1 MLHASSRPV
10 TFQSTRP
17 VRGET
22 GDPAESVVEILIS
35 IHSPRAGRD
44 SPAEARRSGWA
55 NFNPL
60 APCGAR
66 QLVHAYSAIAIE
78 FQSTRPVR
86 GETTSAHLPHATSI
100 YFNPLA
106 PCGARLYGPSQFSFF
121 MSFQSTRPVR
131 GETDHPPDEEPENKI
146 SIHSPRAGR
155 DKAEILS
162 SSGISAFQ
170 STRPVR
176 GETSCGLSIFHHV
189 TDFNP
194 LAPCGARPAGATW

>member
-1 MLHASSRPV
+1 MAYLNLSFQSTRPVRGETVMLHASSRPV

-106 PCGARLYGPSQFSFF
+106 PCGARHHGHVIDDRSGQDFNPLAPCGARLWTARPPSAHQHFNPLAPCGARRKAQRKATAFLI
-121 MSFQSTRPVR
+121 FQSTRPVR
-131 GETDHPPDEEPENKI
+131 GET
-146 SIHSPRAGR
+146 PRKGR
-155 DKAEILS
+155 
-162 SSGISAFQ
+162 
-170 STRPVR
+170 
-176 GETSCGLSIFHHV
+176 
-189 TDFNP
+189 
-194 LAPCGARPAGATW
+194 